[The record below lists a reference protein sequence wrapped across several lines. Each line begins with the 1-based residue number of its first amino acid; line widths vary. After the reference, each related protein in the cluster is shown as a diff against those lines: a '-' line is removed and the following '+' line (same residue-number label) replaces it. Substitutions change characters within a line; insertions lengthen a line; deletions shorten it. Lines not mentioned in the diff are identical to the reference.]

1 MSVSHQKIFNYCRAY
16 SNTLELDHLG
26 QPPLSG
32 RNARRYPPITISPHP
47 SDQHGMDLYVTSNKS
62 NRAASTAAPKMH
74 GVRFQTTQFHAVP
87 ETELHRNCI
96 NLEQ

>member
-26 QPPLSG
+26 PPPLSG

-74 GVRFQTTQFHAVP
+74 GADHPKQNNGGHQYHKSPQTAQM
-87 ETELHRNCI
+87 
-96 NLEQ
+96 